1 MEELDRGY
9 SRLVESWALGAV
21 AGLVSLVGASSLE
34 PRRSVFVARRLAM
47 LLKLL
52 TLALILGELPL
63 VYVASHL
70 DPPFPDK
77 TRFKGFGKWYSFNF
91 GFARPVSAIVAL
103 ALNLS
108 FTTHYGLRWVCIVL
122 VLGVITCDAFSEV
135 RARAR
140 APRARRGRAEF
151 PRRVSAPRPRDRAAL
166 FFRFSSA
173 RPLRPEPPPPPP
185 PLGLRAQVD
194 LSHQLDCLE
203 RGKCAFGAGY
213 DGSGLYLLWYRDHVS
228 LFLGAWCVAAMAV
241 LHPLL
246 GLDREHYSFR
256 SLERTHN
263 SVAEMKKELRRL
275 GFGELVVGFK
285 EQRRRQAAG
294 ARDGAPP
301 SRKQAYFGPGERDLA
316 TGAFHA

>member
-1 MEELDRGY
+1 MEFELDRGY
-9 SRLVESWALGAV
+9 LRLVESWALGAV
-21 AGLVSLVGASSLE
+21 ACLVSLALASSIA
-34 PRRSVFVARRLAM
+34 PRRSVFVVRRLAM

-63 VYVASHL
+63 VYLASHL
-70 DPPFPDK
+70 EPPFLDK
-77 TRFKGFGKWYSFNF
+77 TRFKSFGKWYSFNF
-91 GFARPVSAIVAL
+91 GFLRPISAIVAL

-108 FTTHYGLRWVCIVL
+108 FTTHYALRWVCIVL
-122 VLGVITCDAFSEV
+122 ILGVITCDAFSEV
-135 RARAR
+135 CVCARAERSSARAR
-140 APRARRGRAEF
+140 AH
-151 PRRVSAPRPRDRAAL
+151 APPPGDARAAS
-166 FFRFSSA
+166 FRFSSA
-173 RPLRPEPPPPPP
+173 RPLSDTVRARPH
-185 PLGLRAQVD
+185 AQVD

-203 RGKCAFGAGY
+203 RGKCEYGAGY

>member
-1 MEELDRGY
+1 M
-9 SRLVESWALGAV
+9 
-21 AGLVSLVGASSLE
+21 
-34 PRRSVFVARRLAM
+34 
-47 LLKLL
+47 
-52 TLALILGELPL
+52 
-63 VYVASHL
+63 
-70 DPPFPDK
+70 
-77 TRFKGFGKWYSFNF
+77 
-91 GFARPVSAIVAL
+91 
-103 ALNLS
+103 
-108 FTTHYGLRWVCIVL
+108 
-122 VLGVITCDAFSEV
+122 
-135 RARAR
+135 
-140 APRARRGRAEF
+140 
-151 PRRVSAPRPRDRAAL
+151 
-166 FFRFSSA
+166 
-173 RPLRPEPPPPPP
+173 
-185 PLGLRAQVD
+185 RAQVD